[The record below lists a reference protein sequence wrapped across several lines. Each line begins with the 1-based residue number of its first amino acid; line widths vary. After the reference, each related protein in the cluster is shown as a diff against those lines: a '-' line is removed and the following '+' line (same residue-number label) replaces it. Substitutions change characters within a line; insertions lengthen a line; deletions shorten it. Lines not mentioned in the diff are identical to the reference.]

1 MTKQLVINA
10 LKKAYEN
17 EQPDAGCIFQS
28 DQGSQYCSQ
37 AFQETL
43 QEYQLRSSTSSV
55 VPTQTWQP
63 AAVSEINYQ
72 DWQSRVN
79 RYSEKLTLILG
90 RSSNDKITK

>member
-1 MTKQLVINA
+1 MKYKFKISTLLSLLLGAIV
-10 LKKAYEN
+10 LS
-17 EQPDAGCIFQS
+17 GC
-28 DQGSQYCSQ
+28 
-37 AFQETL
+37 A
-43 QEYQLRSSTSSV
+43 SSTSSV